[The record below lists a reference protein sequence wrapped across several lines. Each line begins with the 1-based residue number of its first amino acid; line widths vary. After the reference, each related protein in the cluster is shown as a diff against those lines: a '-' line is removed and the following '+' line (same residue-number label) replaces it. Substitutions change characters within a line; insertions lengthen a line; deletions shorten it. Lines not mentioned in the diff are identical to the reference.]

1 MKEARPVTDTTH
13 NIRQLPIYVEGFH
26 DGQYVGLR
34 IALDAITQERIR
46 QTHMQ
51 ATHDAASPAA
61 ARHEYAAA
69 TVDVSKVVAARFRQ

>member
-1 MKEARPVTDTTH
+1 MAHIITH
-13 NIRQLPIYVEGFH
+13 NIAALPLYQDGFAVGR
-26 DGQYVGLR
+26 DTGLR

-69 TVDVSKVVAARFRQ
+69 RLVDVSKVIGARFRE

>member
-1 MKEARPVTDTTH
+1 MPDTTH
-13 NIRQLPIYVEGFH
+13 NIRALPIYVEGFNA
-26 DGQYVGLR
+26 GQDTGLR
-34 IALDAITQERIR
+34 IALDAITAERIR

-69 TVDVSKVVAARFRQ
+69 PSGRRVEGDRRPIPPVTHD

>member
-1 MKEARPVTDTTH
+1 MAH
-13 NIRQLPIYVEGFH
+13 NLTPEIAALPLYVEGFNA
-26 DGQYVGLR
+26 GQDVGLR

-69 TVDVSKVVAARFRQ
+69 RLVDVSKVISARFRE

>member
-1 MKEARPVTDTTH
+1 MPDTTH
-13 NIRQLPIYVEGFH
+13 NIRALPIYVEGFQ
-26 DGQYVGLR
+26 DGQDVGLR
-34 IALDAITQERIR
+34 IALDQLTQERIR

-69 TVDVSKVVAARFRQ
+69 RLVDVSKVIGARFRQ

>member
-1 MKEARPVTDTTH
+1 MTPNLNPDIAALPLY
-13 NIRQLPIYVEGFH
+13 QLGFH
-26 DGQYVGLR
+26 DGQDTGLR
-34 IALDAITQERIR
+34 IALDAVTQERIR

-69 TVDVSKVVAARFRQ
+69 RLVYVSKVVAARFRQ

>member
-1 MKEARPVTDTTH
+1 MTPNLNPDIAALPLY
-13 NIRQLPIYVEGFH
+13 QLGFH
-26 DGQYVGLR
+26 DGQDTGLR

-51 ATHDAASPAA
+51 ATHDTASPAA

-69 TVDVSKVVAARFRQ
+69 RLVDVSKVIGARFRQ

>member
-1 MKEARPVTDTTH
+1 MPDTTH
-13 NIRQLPIYVEGFH
+13 NIRALPIYVEGFH
-26 DGQYVGLR
+26 DGQDVGLR
-34 IALDAITQERIR
+34 IALDQLTQERIR

-69 TVDVSKVVAARFRQ
+69 RLVDVSKVIGARFRQ

>member
-1 MKEARPVTDTTH
+1 MDPNLNPE
-13 NIRQLPIYVEGFH
+13 IRALPIYQLGFS
-26 DGQYVGLR
+26 DGRDVGLR
-34 IALDAITQERIR
+34 EALDAITQERIR

-69 TVDVSKVVAARFRQ
+69 RLVDVSKVIGARFRQ